1 MEQLRAVRAEGCTQ
15 VQGFLLGRPKPASLI
30 PALLGAFAD
39 VHDAPHNPESAAA

>member
-30 PALLGAFAD
+30 PAMLGAFAD
-39 VHDAPHNPESAAA
+39 AHSEAEQEPAAA